1 MRQAADEAEFSEV
14 GNLHRAII
22 GRGSRY
28 TGLVRVLIVSDI
40 HANLAA
46 LEAVLRDAAARGPID
61 AVWNLGDC
69 VGYGPQPVECIA
81 RLRELSASGGLM
93 VAGNHERA
101 ATGAISTA
109 DFNPNAAAAAAWTRD
124 QLGEEEK
131 SYLDA
136 LPEVTRAKAGPD
148 AGPDAEFTLVHGT
161 LREPIWE
168 YLNSHEAARGHLR
181 LQETALGLVGHTHVP
196 MLAVED
202 GSAPQGCELYRL
214 ADGEAVELA
223 QRRKIVVNPG
233 SVGQPRDRDPRAS
246 YAICDTEQ
254 AAVTLHRVEY
264 DIGATQA
271 LMETAGLP
279 RWLIERLE
287 AGR

>member
-1 MRQAADEAEFSEV
+1 
-14 GNLHRAII
+14 
-22 GRGSRY
+22 
-28 TGLVRVLIVSDI
+28 VRVLIVSDI

-46 LEAVLRDAAARGPID
+46 FDAVLRDAAARGPID
-61 AVWNLGDC
+61 VVWNLGDC

-81 RLRELSASGGLM
+81 RLRELRALM

-124 QLGEEEK
+124 QLGEEEV

-136 LPEVTRAKAGPD
+136 LPEVTRAKVGQD
-148 AGPDAEFTLVHGT
+148 AGQDPEFTLVHGT

-168 YLNSHEAARGHLR
+168 YLHSHDAAIGHLR

-196 MLAVED
+196 MLVLED
-202 GSAPQGCELYRL
+202 EAAAQGCELYHL
-214 ADGEAVELA
+214 ADGEAVELTA
-223 QRRKIVVNPG
+223 GRKMVINPG
-233 SVGQPRDRDPRAS
+233 SVGQPRDRDPRAA
-246 YAICDTEQ
+246 YAMYDTER
-254 AAVTLHRVEY
+254 AVVTLHRVEY

-271 LMETAGLP
+271 LMEAAGLP
-279 RWLIERLE
+279 RWLIERLS

>member
-1 MRQAADEAEFSEV
+1 M
-14 GNLHRAII
+14 
-22 GRGSRY
+22 
-28 TGLVRVLIVSDI
+28 RVLIVSDI

-46 LEAVLRDAAARGPID
+46 LEAVLRDATAAGPIQ
-61 AVWNLGDC
+61 AVWSLGDC
-69 VGYGPQPVECIA
+69 VGYGPQPGECIA
-81 RLRELSASGGLM
+81 RLRELSASGGLT

-124 QLGEEEK
+124 QLNQEEK
-131 SYLDA
+131 SFLDA
-136 LPEVTRAKAGPD
+136 LPEVTRAKAGHD
-148 AGPDAEFTLVHGT
+148 AGSSAEFTLVHGT

-168 YLNSHEAARGHLR
+168 YLNSHEAAIGHLR

-196 MLAVED
+196 MLVVED
-202 GSAPQGCELYRL
+202 ESSAQGCELYRL
-214 ADGEAVELA
+214 ADGEAVDLTPE
-223 QRRKIVVNPG
+223 RKIVINPG

-246 YAICDTEQ
+246 YAVYDTEQ

-271 LMETAGLP
+271 LMEAAGLP

-287 AGR
+287 VGR

>member
-1 MRQAADEAEFSEV
+1 
-14 GNLHRAII
+14 
-22 GRGSRY
+22 
-28 TGLVRVLIVSDI
+28 VRVLIVSDI

-46 LEAVLRDAAARGPID
+46 LEAVLRDATAAGPIE

-69 VGYGPQPVECIA
+69 VGYGPQPGECIA
-81 RLRELSASGGLM
+81 RLRELGALM

-124 QLGEEEK
+124 QLSGEEK

-136 LPEVTRAKAGPD
+136 LPEVAEQRVGQDPSLKAG
-148 AGPDAEFTLVHGT
+148 ASAAEFTLVHGT

-168 YLNSHEAARGHLR
+168 YLNSHEAAIGHLR

-196 MLAVED
+196 MLVVED
-202 GSAPQGCELYRL
+202 ESSAQGCELYRL
-214 ADGEAVELA
+214 ADGEAVDLTPE
-223 QRRKIVVNPG
+223 RKIVINPG

-246 YAICDTEQ
+246 YAVYDTEQ

-271 LMETAGLP
+271 LMEAAGLP

-287 AGR
+287 VGR